1 MDFFTKTEKD
11 ILFSADK
18 IIVGFSGGA
27 DSTLL
32 LHKTFNFLTESNSEN
47 KLLALHINHQ
57 SQSESHAWEE
67 HCQKFCQDREIHLQ
81 TEKVAVTAKG
91 EGFEAAARS
100 ARLALFN
107 SFGKNT
113 VIILGHHLD
122 DQIETILFRIFRGT
136 GMKGLSGI
144 KRQSILG
151 SKVVLR
157 PLFDLTKKEIIE
169 LLDKERLNYITDQ
182 SNHDN
187 SFSRNYLRN
196 IVIPKI
202 YEKWPRAKKNISRM
216 ANIIR
221 KQNIL
226 YESYLETVFERVADE
241 DGLKLDELKNLDYFE
256 RAELIRI
263 WLDKQSFS
271 TPNESQMK
279 EIEKSF
285 FQSRQE
291 SNPVIKF
298 QREDAQ
304 RLGVILTKTNNYL
317 IAEEINE

>member
-1 MDFFTKTEKD
+1 MDFYTKTEKD
-11 ILFSADK
+11 ILLSADQ
-18 IIVGFSGGA
+18 IIIGFSGGA

-32 LHKTFNFLTESNSEN
+32 LHKTFNFLTESNYDN

-57 SQSESHAWEE
+57 AQPESHAWEE
-67 HCQKFCQDREIHLQ
+67 HCQKFCQERKIHLQ
-81 TEKVAVTAKG
+81 TEKVEITIKG

-100 ARLALFN
+100 ARQEVFN
-107 SFGKNT
+107 SFDKNA
-113 VIILGHHLD
+113 VIVLGHHLD

-144 KRQSILG
+144 KRQSTLG

-196 IVIPKI
+196 TVIPKI
-202 YEKWPRAKKNISRM
+202 YEKWPGAKKNISRM
-216 ANIIR
+216 ANILR

-226 YESYLETVFERVADE
+226 YESYLEAVLEKVSDE

>member
-81 TEKVAVTAKG
+81 TEKVEVTAKG

-144 KRQSILG
+144 KRQSTLG

-196 IVIPKI
+196 TVIPKI
-202 YEKWPRAKKNISRM
+202 YEKWPGAKKTSVEWP
-216 ANIIR
+216 
-221 KQNIL
+221 IL
-226 YESYLETVFERVADE
+226 
-241 DGLKLDELKNLDYFE
+241 
-256 RAELIRI
+256 
-263 WLDKQSFS
+263 
-271 TPNESQMK
+271 
-279 EIEKSF
+279 
-285 FQSRQE
+285 
-291 SNPVIKF
+291 
-298 QREDAQ
+298 
-304 RLGVILTKTNNYL
+304 
-317 IAEEINE
+317 

>member
-32 LHKTFNFLTESNSEN
+32 LHKTFNFLTENNSEN

-57 SQSESHAWEE
+57 AQSESHAWEE

-81 TEKVAVTAKG
+81 TEKVEVTAKG

-144 KRQSILG
+144 KRQSTLG

-169 LLDKERLNYITDQ
+169 SLDQEKLNYITDQ

-196 IVIPKI
+196 TVIPKI
-202 YEKWPRAKKNISRM
+202 YEKWPGAKKNISRM

-226 YESYLETVFERVADE
+226 YESYLEAVLKKVADE
-241 DGLKLDELKNLDYFE
+241 DGLKLDELKKLDYFE
-256 RAELIRI
+256 RSELIKI
-263 WLDKQSFS
+263 WLDKQFYS

>member
-11 ILFSADK
+11 ILLSADQ
-18 IIVGFSGGA
+18 IIIGFSGGA

-32 LHKTFNFLTESNSEN
+32 LHKTFNFLTESNYDN

-57 SQSESHAWEE
+57 AQPESHAWEE
-67 HCQKFCQDREIHLQ
+67 HCQKFCQDRKIHHQ
-81 TEKVAVTAKG
+81 IEKVEIAIKG

-100 ARLALFN
+100 ARLAVFN
-107 SFGKNT
+107 SFDKNA

-157 PLFDLTKKEIIE
+157 PLINLTKKEIIE
-169 LLDKERLNYITDQ
+169 LLDQERLNYITDE
-182 SNHDN
+182 SNQDN

-196 IVIPKI
+196 TVIPKI
-202 YEKWPRAKKNISRM
+202 YEKWPGAKKNISRM
-216 ANIIR
+216 ANILR

-226 YESYLETVFERVADE
+226 YESA
-241 DGLKLDELKNLDYFE
+241 
-256 RAELIRI
+256 
-263 WLDKQSFS
+263 FS
-271 TPNESQMK
+271 T
-279 EIEKSF
+279 IV
-285 FQSRQE
+285 
-291 SNPVIKF
+291 PVIALEYF
-298 QREDAQ
+298 FVLSGLLLVPLA
-304 RLGVILTKTNNYL
+304 LNHSPPYL
-317 IAEEINE
+317 

>member
-11 ILFSADK
+11 ILLSADQ

-32 LHKTFNFLTESNSEN
+32 LHKTFNFLTESNYDN

-57 SQSESHAWEE
+57 AQPESHAWEE
-67 HCQKFCQDREIHLQ
+67 HCQKFCQDKKIHLQ
-81 TEKVAVTAKG
+81 TEKVEITIKG

-100 ARLALFN
+100 ARLEVFN
-107 SFGKNT
+107 SFDKNA

-144 KRQSILG
+144 KRQSRLG

-157 PLFDLTKKEIIE
+157 PLLNLTKKEIIE
-169 LLDKERLNYITDQ
+169 LLDQERLNYITDE
-182 SNHDN
+182 SNQDN

-196 IVIPKI
+196 TVIPKI
-202 YEKWPRAKKNISRM
+202 YEKWPGAKKNISRM
-216 ANIIR
+216 ANILR

-226 YESYLETVFERVADE
+226 YESYLDAVLEKVSDE

>member
-81 TEKVAVTAKG
+81 TEKVEVTAKG

-202 YEKWPRAKKNISRM
+202 YEKWPGAKKNISRM

-226 YESYLETVFERVADE
+226 YESYLETVLERVADE

>member
-1 MDFFTKTEKD
+1 MNFFTKTEKD
-11 ILFSADK
+11 ILLSADQ

-32 LHKTFNFLTESNSEN
+32 LHKTFNFLTESNYDN

-57 SQSESHAWEE
+57 AQSESHAWEE
-67 HCQKFCQDREIHLQ
+67 HCQKFCQDRKIHLQ
-81 TEKVAVTAKG
+81 TEKVEITIKG

-100 ARLALFN
+100 ARLEVFN
-107 SFGKNT
+107 SFDKNA
-113 VIILGHHLD
+113 VIVLGHHLD

-136 GMKGLSGI
+136 GIKGLSGI
-144 KRQSILG
+144 KRQSIIG

-157 PLFDLTKKEIIE
+157 PLLNLTKKEIIK
-169 LLDKERLNYITDQ
+169 LLDQERLNYITDE
-182 SNHDN
+182 SNQDN

-196 IVIPKI
+196 TVIPKI
-202 YEKWPRAKKNISRM
+202 YEKWPGAKKNISRM
-216 ANIIR
+216 ANILR

-226 YESYLETVFERVADE
+226 YESYLEAVLKKVSDE

>member
-1 MDFFTKTEKD
+1 MNFFTKTEKD
-11 ILFSADK
+11 ILLSADQ

-32 LHKTFNFLTESNSEN
+32 LHKTFNFLMESNYDN

-57 SQSESHAWEE
+57 AQPESHAWEE
-67 HCQKFCQDREIHLQ
+67 HCQKFCQDRKIHLQ
-81 TEKVAVTAKG
+81 TEKVEITIKG

-100 ARLALFN
+100 ARLEVFN
-107 SFGKNT
+107 SFDKNA

-144 KRQSILG
+144 KRQSIIG

-157 PLFDLTKKEIIE
+157 PLLNLTKKEIIK
-169 LLDKERLNYITDQ
+169 LLDQERLNYITDE
-182 SNHDN
+182 SNQDN

-196 IVIPKI
+196 TVIPKI
-202 YEKWPRAKKNISRM
+202 YEKWPGAKKNISRM
-216 ANIIR
+216 ANILR

-226 YESYLETVFERVADE
+226 YESYLEAVLEKVSDE

>member
-11 ILFSADK
+11 ILLSADQ

-32 LHKTFNFLTESNSEN
+32 LHKTFNFLTESNYDN

-57 SQSESHAWEE
+57 AQPESHAWEE
-67 HCQKFCQDREIHLQ
+67 HCQKFCQDRKIHLQ
-81 TEKVAVTAKG
+81 TEKVEITIKG

-100 ARLALFN
+100 ARLEVFN
-107 SFGKNT
+107 SFDKNA

-157 PLFDLTKKEIIE
+157 PLLNLTKKEIIE
-169 LLDKERLNYITDQ
+169 LLDQERLNYITDE
-182 SNHDN
+182 SNQDN

-196 IVIPKI
+196 TVIPKI
-202 YEKWPRAKKNISRM
+202 YEKWPGAKKNISRM
-216 ANIIR
+216 ANILR

-226 YESYLETVFERVADE
+226 YESYLEAVLEKISDE

-263 WLDKQSFS
+263 WLDQQSFAS
-271 TPNESQMK
+271 PNESQMK
-279 EIEKSF
+279 ELEKSF
-285 FQSRQE
+285 FQSRQDA
-291 SNPVIKF
+291 NPTIKF
-298 QREDAQ
+298 YREDAQ
-304 RLGVILTKTNNYL
+304 KTGVILSKTNNYL
-317 IAEEINE
+317 IAEELNE

>member
-32 LHKTFNFLTESNSEN
+32 LHKTFNFLTESNSDN

-81 TEKVAVTAKG
+81 TEKVEVTAKG

-144 KRQSILG
+144 KRQSTLG

-196 IVIPKI
+196 TVIPKI
-202 YEKWPRAKKNISRM
+202 YEKWPGAKKNISRM

-226 YESYLETVFERVADE
+226 YESYLETVLEKVADE

>member
-81 TEKVAVTAKG
+81 TEKVEVTAKG

-169 LLDKERLNYITDQ
+169 LLDKERLNYISDQ

-202 YEKWPRAKKNISRM
+202 
-216 ANIIR
+216 
-221 KQNIL
+221 
-226 YESYLETVFERVADE
+226 
-241 DGLKLDELKNLDYFE
+241 
-256 RAELIRI
+256 
-263 WLDKQSFS
+263 
-271 TPNESQMK
+271 
-279 EIEKSF
+279 
-285 FQSRQE
+285 
-291 SNPVIKF
+291 
-298 QREDAQ
+298 
-304 RLGVILTKTNNYL
+304 
-317 IAEEINE
+317 

>member
-81 TEKVAVTAKG
+81 TEKVEVTAKG

-202 YEKWPRAKKNISRM
+202 YEKWPGAKKNISRM

-226 YESYLETVFERVADE
+226 YESYLETVLERVADE

-279 EIEKSF
+279 EIAKSF

-291 SNPVIKF
+291 ANPVIKF

>member
-11 ILFSADK
+11 ILLSADQ

-32 LHKTFNFLTESNSEN
+32 LHKTFNFLTESNYDN

-57 SQSESHAWEE
+57 AQPESHAWEE
-67 HCQKFCQDREIHLQ
+67 HCQKFCQDRKIHLQ
-81 TEKVAVTAKG
+81 TEKVEITIKG

-100 ARLALFN
+100 ARLEVFN
-107 SFGKNT
+107 SFDKNA

-136 GMKGLSGI
+136 GIKGLSGI

-157 PLFDLTKKEIIE
+157 PLLNLTKKEIIE
-169 LLDKERLNYITDQ
+169 LLDQERLNYITDE
-182 SNHDN
+182 SNQDN

-196 IVIPKI
+196 TVIPKI
-202 YEKWPRAKKNISRM
+202 YEKWPGAKKNISRM
-216 ANIIR
+216 ANILR

-226 YESYLETVFERVADE
+226 YESYLEAVLEKVSDE

>member
-11 ILFSADK
+11 ILLSADQ

-32 LHKTFNFLTESNSEN
+32 LHKTFNFLTESNYDN

-57 SQSESHAWEE
+57 AQPESHAWEE
-67 HCQKFCQDREIHLQ
+67 HCQKFCQDKKIHLQ
-81 TEKVAVTAKG
+81 TEKVEITIKG

-100 ARLALFN
+100 ARLEVFN
-107 SFGKNT
+107 SFDKNA

-157 PLFDLTKKEIIE
+157 PLLNLTKKEIIK
-169 LLDKERLNYITDQ
+169 LLDQERLNYITDE
-182 SNHDN
+182 SNQDN

-196 IVIPKI
+196 TVIPKI
-202 YEKWPRAKKNISRM
+202 YEKWPGAKKNISRM
-216 ANIIR
+216 ANILR

-226 YESYLETVFERVADE
+226 YESYLDAVLEKVSDE

>member
-11 ILFSADK
+11 ILLSADQ

-32 LHKTFNFLTESNSEN
+32 LHKTFNFLTESNYDN

-57 SQSESHAWEE
+57 AQPESHAWEE
-67 HCQKFCQDREIHLQ
+67 HCQKFCQDRKIHLQ
-81 TEKVAVTAKG
+81 TEKVEITIKG

-100 ARLALFN
+100 ARLAVFN
-107 SFGKNT
+107 SFDKNA

-144 KRQSILG
+144 KRQSTLG

-157 PLFDLTKKEIIE
+157 PLLNLTKKEIIE
-169 LLDKERLNYITDQ
+169 LLDQERLNYITDE
-182 SNHDN
+182 SNQDN

-196 IVIPKI
+196 TVIPKI
-202 YEKWPRAKKNISRM
+202 YEKWPGAKKNISRM
-216 ANIIR
+216 ANILR

-226 YESYLETVFERVADE
+226 YESYLEAVLEKVSDE

>member
-1 MDFFTKTEKD
+1 MNFFTKTEKD
-11 ILFSADK
+11 ILLSADQ

-32 LHKTFNFLTESNSEN
+32 LHKTFNFLTESNYDN

-57 SQSESHAWEE
+57 AQPESHAWEE
-67 HCQKFCQDREIHLQ
+67 HCQKFCQDRKIHLQ
-81 TEKVAVTAKG
+81 TEKVEITIKG

-100 ARLALFN
+100 ARLEVFN
-107 SFGKNT
+107 SFDKNA

-144 KRQSILG
+144 KRQSIIG

-157 PLFDLTKKEIIE
+157 PLLNLTKKEIIK
-169 LLDKERLNYITDQ
+169 LLDQERLNYITDE
-182 SNHDN
+182 SNQDN

-196 IVIPKI
+196 TVIPKI
-202 YEKWPRAKKNISRM
+202 YEKWPGAKKNISRM
-216 ANIIR
+216 ANILR

-226 YESYLETVFERVADE
+226 YESYLEAVLEKVSDE

>member
-81 TEKVAVTAKG
+81 TEKVEVTAKG

-196 IVIPKI
+196 TVIPKI
-202 YEKWPRAKKNISRM
+202 YEKWPGAKKNISRM

-226 YESYLETVFERVADE
+226 YESYLETVLERVADE

>member
-1 MDFFTKTEKD
+1 MNFFTKTEKD
-11 ILFSADK
+11 ILLSADQ

-32 LHKTFNFLTESNSEN
+32 LHKTFNFLTESNYDN

-57 SQSESHAWEE
+57 AQPESHAWEE
-67 HCQKFCQDREIHLQ
+67 HCQKFCQDRKIHLQ
-81 TEKVAVTAKG
+81 TEKVEITIKG

-100 ARLALFN
+100 ARLEVFN
-107 SFGKNT
+107 SFDKNA
-113 VIILGHHLD
+113 VIVLGHHLD

-136 GMKGLSGI
+136 GIKGLSGI
-144 KRQSILG
+144 KRQSIIG

-157 PLFDLTKKEIIE
+157 PLLNLTKKEIIK
-169 LLDKERLNYITDQ
+169 LLDQERLNYITDE
-182 SNHDN
+182 SNQDN

-196 IVIPKI
+196 TVIPKI
-202 YEKWPRAKKNISRM
+202 YEKWPGAKKNISRM
-216 ANIIR
+216 ANILR

-226 YESYLETVFERVADE
+226 YESYLEAVLEKVSDE
-241 DGLKLDELKNLDYFE
+241 DGLKLDKLKNLDYFE

>member
-81 TEKVAVTAKG
+81 TEKVEVTAKG

-144 KRQSILG
+144 KRQSTLG

-196 IVIPKI
+196 TVIPKI
-202 YEKWPRAKKNISRM
+202 YEKWPGAKKNISRM

-226 YESYLETVFERVADE
+226 YESYLETVLERVADE

>member
-1 MDFFTKTEKD
+1 MDFFNNAEKD
-11 ILFSADK
+11 CLLEAEQVV
-18 IIVGFSGGA
+18 VGFSGGA

-32 LHKTFNFLTESNSEN
+32 LHKTFNFLSEN
-47 KLLALHINHQ
+47 KSVDKLRALHINHQ
-57 SQSESHAWEE
+57 AQSASNEWEE
-67 HCQKFCQDREIHLQ
+67 HCQKFCQERKIHFQAKKIEISI
-81 TEKVAVTAKG
+81 EG

-100 ARLALFN
+100 ARLALFK
-107 SFGKNT
+107 SLDENT
-113 VIILGHHLD
+113 VIVLGHHMD
-122 DQIETILFRIFRGT
+122 DQIETVLFRIFRGT
-136 GMKGLSGI
+136 GIKGLSGI
-144 KRQSILG
+144 KRQSKLG
-151 SKVVLR
+151 SKTILR

-169 LLDKERLNYITDQ
+169 LLDQEELDYITDE
-182 SNHDN
+182 SNQDN

-196 IVIPKI
+196 TVIPKV
-202 YEKWPRAKKNISRM
+202 YEKWPGARKNISRM
-216 ANIIR
+216 ANILR

-226 YESYLETVFERVADE
+226 YESYLAAVLEKVSDD

-256 RAELIRI
+256 RAEIIRI

-317 IAEEINE
+317 IAEKENE

>member
-11 ILFSADK
+11 ILLSADQ

-32 LHKTFNFLTESNSEN
+32 LHKTFNFLTESNYDN

-57 SQSESHAWEE
+57 AQPESHGWEE
-67 HCQKFCQDREIHLQ
+67 HCQKFCQDRKIHLQ
-81 TEKVAVTAKG
+81 TEKVEITIKG

-100 ARLALFN
+100 ARLELFN
-107 SFGKNT
+107 SFDKNA

-157 PLFDLTKKEIIE
+157 PLINLTKKEIIE
-169 LLDKERLNYITDQ
+169 LLDQERLNYITDE
-182 SNHDN
+182 SNQDN

-196 IVIPKI
+196 TVIPKI
-202 YEKWPRAKKNISRM
+202 YEKWPGAKKNISRM
-216 ANIIR
+216 ANILR

-226 YESYLETVFERVADE
+226 YESYLEAVLEKVSDE

-291 SNPVIKF
+291 ANPVIKF

>member
-11 ILFSADK
+11 ILLSADQ

-32 LHKTFNFLTESNSEN
+32 LHKTFNFLTESNYDN

-57 SQSESHAWEE
+57 AQPESHGWEE
-67 HCQKFCQDREIHLQ
+67 HCQKFCQDRKIHLQ
-81 TEKVAVTAKG
+81 TEKVEITIKG

-100 ARLALFN
+100 ARLEVFN
-107 SFGKNT
+107 SFDKNA

-157 PLFDLTKKEIIE
+157 PLLNLTKKEIIE
-169 LLDKERLNYITDQ
+169 LLDQERLNYITDE
-182 SNHDN
+182 SNQDN

-196 IVIPKI
+196 TVIPKI
-202 YEKWPRAKKNISRM
+202 YEKWPGAKKNISRM
-216 ANIIR
+216 ANILR

-226 YESYLETVFERVADE
+226 YESYLEAVLEKVSDE

>member
-1 MDFFTKTEKD
+1 MDFFTKTEKE

-81 TEKVAVTAKG
+81 TEKVEVTAKG

-169 LLDKERLNYITDQ
+169 LLDQERLNYITDE
-182 SNHDN
+182 SNQDN

-196 IVIPKI
+196 TVIPKI
-202 YEKWPRAKKNISRM
+202 YEKWPGAKKNISRM
-216 ANIIR
+216 ANILR

-226 YESYLETVFERVADE
+226 YESYLETVLERVADE

>member
-11 ILFSADK
+11 ILLSADQ

-32 LHKTFNFLTESNSEN
+32 LHKTFNFLTESNYDN

-57 SQSESHAWEE
+57 AQPESHSWEE
-67 HCQKFCQDREIHLQ
+67 HCQKFCQDKKIHFQ
-81 TEKVAVTAKG
+81 TEKVEITIKG

-100 ARLALFN
+100 ARLAVFN
-107 SFGKNT
+107 SFDKNA

-157 PLFDLTKKEIIE
+157 PLLNLTKKEIIE
-169 LLDKERLNYITDQ
+169 LLDQERLNYITDE
-182 SNHDN
+182 SNQDN

-196 IVIPKI
+196 TVIPKI
-202 YEKWPRAKKNISRM
+202 YKKWPGAKKNISRM
-216 ANIIR
+216 ANILR

-226 YESYLETVFERVADE
+226 YEYYLEAVLEKVSDE

-304 RLGVILTKTNNYL
+304 RLGVILTKANNYL

>member
-11 ILFSADK
+11 ILLSADQ
-18 IIVGFSGGA
+18 IIIGFSGGA

-81 TEKVAVTAKG
+81 TEKVEVTAKG

-202 YEKWPRAKKNISRM
+202 YEKWPGAKKNISRM

-226 YESYLETVFERVADE
+226 YESYLETVLERVADE

>member
-1 MDFFTKTEKD
+1 MNFFTKTEKD
-11 ILFSADK
+11 ILLSADQ

-32 LHKTFNFLTESNSEN
+32 LHKTFNFLTESNYDN

-57 SQSESHAWEE
+57 AQPESHAWEE
-67 HCQKFCQDREIHLQ
+67 HCQKFCQDRKIHLQ
-81 TEKVAVTAKG
+81 TEKVEITIKG

-100 ARLALFN
+100 ARLEVFN
-107 SFGKNT
+107 SFDKNA

-157 PLFDLTKKEIIE
+157 PLLNLTKKEIIK
-169 LLDKERLNYITDQ
+169 LLDQERLNYITDE
-182 SNHDN
+182 SNQDN

-196 IVIPKI
+196 TVIPKI
-202 YEKWPRAKKNISRM
+202 YEKWPGAKKNISRM
-216 ANIIR
+216 ANILR

-226 YESYLETVFERVADE
+226 YESYLEAVLKKVSDE